1 LSFCKRFNKNIDIKF
16 SAQIEQIIATYIIL
30 IKIKMA
36 STLNILRQKSY
47 HIFSNF
53 MGGGRARIKQSNKMK
68 KHLVNSDIV
77 IIHYII
83 PIQVDD
89 SDYLLF

>member
-1 LSFCKRFNKNIDIKF
+1 MNRKHAKGLVVLQGSDCSSYLPDCNLYDLLLIIYILSFCKRFNKNIDIKF

-53 MGGGRARIKQSNKMK
+53 MGGEGA
-68 KHLVNSDIV
+68 H
-77 IIHYII
+77 
-83 PIQVDD
+83 
-89 SDYLLF
+89 